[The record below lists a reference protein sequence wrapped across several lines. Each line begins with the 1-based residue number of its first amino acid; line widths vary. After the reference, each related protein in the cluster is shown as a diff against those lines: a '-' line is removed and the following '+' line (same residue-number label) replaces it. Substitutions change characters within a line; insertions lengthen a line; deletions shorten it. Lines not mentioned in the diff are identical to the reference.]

1 MGATEALLEA
11 ALTQADVPGA
21 LALSAKV
28 GWNQT
33 ADDWRLFIAHGRTIG
48 LFDRDAGLIATAAA
62 LPYHNGFGYI
72 SMVIVDP
79 EWRRRGLARRLMGEC
94 IEILR
99 GMGRAALLDA
109 TPAGALVY
117 RGLRFVELATMER
130 WEGEGGVAAPVGSA
144 ADRMVPDD
152 LHKLIEADAL
162 AFGSQRR
169 FLLEDFLAR
178 PGTVAWAYG
187 GGYLVMREGHRAT
200 QIGPLVGTSAD
211 AARVLL
217 ATALANA
224 HGRVFL
230 DLFTTWPDLAA
241 LLEASG
247 FARQRPYMRMALDRA
262 TLPGDPRRLAIAAGP
277 EFG

>member
-1 MGATEALLEA
+1 MGATEALVAA
-11 ALTQADVPGA
+11 ALTDADVPRT

-33 ADDWRLFIAHGRTIG
+33 AEDWRLFIAHGRTIG
-48 LFDRDAGLIATAAA
+48 LFDRDEGLVATAAA

-72 SMVIVDP
+72 SMVIVEP
-79 EWRRRGLARRLMGEC
+79 AWRRRGLARRLMGEC

-99 GMGRAALLDA
+99 GQGRASLLDA

-117 RGLRFVELATMER
+117 RGLGFVELATMER
-130 WEGEGGVAAPVGSA
+130 WEGEGGVGESGA
-144 ADRMVPDD
+144 ADRLAPND

-169 FLLEDFLAR
+169 FLMEDFLAR
-178 PGTVAWAYG
+178 PDTAAWTCDD
-187 GGYLVMREGHRAT
+187 GYLVMRAGHRAG
-200 QIGPLVGTSAD
+200 QIGPLVATSAD

-217 ATALANA
+217 ATAIANA
-224 HGRVFL
+224 RGRVFL
-230 DLFTTWPDLAA
+230 DLFASWPDLAA
-241 LLEASG
+241 LLESAG
-247 FARQRPYMRMALDRA
+247 FKRQRPYMRMALDRV
-262 TLPGDPRRLAIAAGP
+262 TLPGDLTRLVVAAGP

>member
-1 MGATEALLEA
+1 MGATEALVEA
-11 ALTQADVPGA
+11 ALTDADVPSA

-48 LFDRDAGLIATAAA
+48 LFDGDEGLVATAAA
-62 LPYHNGFGYI
+62 LPYHNRFGYI

-79 EWRRRGLARRLMGEC
+79 AWRRRGLARRLMGEC
-94 IEILR
+94 IDTLR
-99 GMGRAALLDA
+99 AQGRAALLDA

-117 RGLRFVELATMER
+117 RGLGFVELATMER
-130 WEGEGGVAAPVGSA
+130 WEGEGGVGEVGSV
-144 ADRMVPDD
+144 ADRLVADD

-178 PGTVAWAYG
+178 PGTAAWTRD
-187 GGYLVMREGHRAT
+187 GGYVVMREGHRAV
-200 QIGPLVGTSAD
+200 QIGPLVASSKE
-211 AARVLL
+211 AARALL
-217 ATALANA
+217 ATAIANA
-224 HGRVFL
+224 RGHVFL
-230 DLFTTWPDLAA
+230 DLFTLWLDLAA

-247 FARQRPYMRMALDRA
+247 FRRQRPYSRMALDRA
-262 TLPGDPRRLAIAAGP
+262 TLPGDPRRLAVAAGP